1 MQKEKLTKTIK
12 SELWNR
18 LTYRDLSYILRLAV
32 ILSELA
38 KTFRG
43 HNLKIQHWT
52 SFDLNG
58 LKNGATKNLENSLK
72 SMQIFQILMGGMN
85 FIERSQKKQKRP
97 QKWGM

>member
-43 HNLKIQHWT
+43 HNLKIQHRM

-58 LKNGATKNLENSLK
+58 LKNNATKIFENSLK

-97 QKWGM
+97 QK

>member
-43 HNLKIQHWT
+43 HNLKIQH
-52 SFDLNG
+52 
-58 LKNGATKNLENSLK
+58 
-72 SMQIFQILMGGMN
+72 
-85 FIERSQKKQKRP
+85 
-97 QKWGM
+97 